1 MRHLDITK
9 GHYKDLTALR
19 GNLLKDARDWFY
31 RKKYLEI
38 PCPHIT
44 GATGSCE
51 WFPNAMNVEMY
62 DELGANKEMF
72 LRQTAQ
78 LYLEAY
84 TQIHNRVYTIGP
96 SFRQERKV
104 TDRHLCE
111 FTLIEFESRD
121 NDLWG
126 LLDDIES
133 LIKTMF
139 CVGFDYGNKTELTK
153 YIDNKFIR
161 VKYKDTIQDLKSFGF
176 DIEYGDDLKQE
187 HEIAICK
194 GYGNLPVFI
203 THYPTCLDSNDPNK
217 VIKFFSMKRDLK
229 KNETICADLLLP
241 YVGES
246 VGGAVREGNVG
257 ICKLQL
263 LSSIMFKHMK
273 ERGISAKNFDWYFE
287 VLAQATDHKQSA
299 GCGIGFERVVQCIL
313 SDKKSCSIKNAI
325 EIPRSPEYLTV

>member
-1 MRHLDITK
+1 MRHIDITN
-9 GHYKDLTALR
+9 GDYKSLTTLR
-19 GNLLKDARDWFY
+19 GRLLKDTRDWFY
-31 RKKYLEI
+31 RKGYLEI

-51 WFPNAMNVEMY
+51 WFPNAMNLDMY
-62 DELGANKEMF
+62 DELGHNKEMF

-84 TQIHNRVYTIGP
+84 TQIHNKVYTIGP
-96 SFRQERKV
+96 SFRQEKKV

-126 LLDDIES
+126 LLDDIEN

-139 CVGFDYGNKTELTK
+139 CAAFDYGDRVELAK

-161 VKYKDTIQDLKSFGF
+161 VKYRDAIKDLQSIGFTI
-176 DIEYGDDLKQE
+176 EHGDDLKKE

-194 GYGNLPVFI
+194 KYDNLPVFI
-203 THYPTCLDSNDPNK
+203 THYPVCLDSEDPNK
-217 VIKFFSMKRDLK
+217 VIKFFSMKRDL
-229 KNETICADLLLP
+229 NTGETICADLLLP

-246 VGGAVREGNVG
+246 VGSAVREGNSQK
-257 ICKLQL
+257 CKLQL

-273 ERGISAKNFDWYFE
+273 ERGISVKNFEWYFE
-287 VLAQATDHKQSA
+287 VLNQAKDNKQSS

-313 SDKKSCSIKNAI
+313 SNQTTCSIKNAI
-325 EIPRSPEYLTV
+325 EIPRSPEYLNV

>member
-1 MRHLDITK
+1 MRHLDITNGK
-9 GHYKDLTALR
+9 YKDLTALR
-19 GNLLKDARDWFY
+19 ANLLKDVRHWFLS
-31 RKKYLEI
+31 KSYLEV

-51 WFPNAMNVEMY
+51 WFPNAMNLTMY
-62 DELGANKEMF
+62 DELGKDKEMF

-126 LLDDIES
+126 LLDEIEN

-139 CVGFDYGNKTELTK
+139 CTGFDYGNRTELTK
-153 YIDNKFIR
+153 YIDNPFMR
-161 VKYKDTIQDLKSFGF
+161 LKYKDAIDDLKNKGF
-176 DIEYGDDLKQE
+176 NIEYGDDLKQS
-187 HEIAICK
+187 HETTICEL
-194 GYGNLPVFI
+194 YGNIPTFI
-203 THYPTCLDSNDPNK
+203 THYPTCLNSNDPNK
-217 VIKFFSMKRDLK
+217 VIKFFSMKRDVK
-229 KNETICADLLLP
+229 KQETICADLLLP

-246 VGGAVREGNVG
+246 VGGAVREGSAKM
-257 ICKLQL
+257 CKLQL
-263 LSSIMFKHMK
+263 LNSIMYKHMK
-273 ERGISAKNFDWYFE
+273 ERGIGIDNFEWYFE
-287 VLAQATDHKQSA
+287 VLRQAKDDKQSV

-313 SDKKSCSIKNAI
+313 SDKESTSIKNAI
-325 EIPRSPEYLTV
+325 EIPRSPEYLSV